1 MLELSGAYPWLEWGI
16 LVSPKR
22 EGSPRYPSRQWC
34 ADLATVAHS
43 GGELKLSM
51 HICGSWARS
60 ILSGDFNWL
69 QLPAI
74 RNAVQRVQI
83 NGTPQTIT
91 TNALWSGNYREYIL
105 QIPRAMSLLED
116 AVLERLQVNA
126 LFDESGG
133 EGIIPTEI
141 KPPLLDI
148 YCGYAGGI
156 GPDNVVDR

>member
-1 MLELSGAYPWLEWGI
+1 M
-16 LVSPKR
+16 
-22 EGSPRYPSRQWC
+22 
-34 ADLATVAHS
+34 
-43 GGELKLSM
+43 
-51 HICGSWARS
+51 
-60 ILSGDFNWL
+60 
-69 QLPAI
+69 
-74 RNAVQRVQI
+74 
-83 NGTPQTIT
+83 
-91 TNALWSGNYREYIL
+91 

-156 GPDNVVDR
+156 GPDNVVDRVKSILAVTEADFWIDMEGRVRINDILDLGKVVRVLDLVSPYVRQGEYARQIVPKEGKG